1 MRCFAEDD
9 MIKENR
15 VKTNTKEENRH
26 TMHCFAED
34 DVNKEKR
41 AHT

>member
-1 MRCFAEDD
+1 MHCFAEDD
-9 MIKENR
+9 VNKENR
-15 VKTNTKEENRH
+15 VKTNTKEGYRH
-26 TMHCFAED
+26 NAED